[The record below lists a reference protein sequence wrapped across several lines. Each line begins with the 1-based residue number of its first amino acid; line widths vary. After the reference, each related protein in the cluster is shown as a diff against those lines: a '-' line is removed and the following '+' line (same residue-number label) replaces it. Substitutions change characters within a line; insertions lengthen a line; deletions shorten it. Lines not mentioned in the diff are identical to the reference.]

1 MSKKILILLSF
12 LLLQVTS
19 YRAIAAIGDWKAYMA
34 YSEVQEIEQAG
45 NLIFVQASNNLYV
58 YNQNDQSIQT
68 FSKMDYL
75 SDCGIQHIAYNKATK
90 RLLILYNNANMD
102 LMNISN
108 YDVQNLSDYY
118 SASTTGDKT
127 VNDIYMYG
135 KYAYMSNG
143 FGIIKVNVAD
153 GEISDTYNL
162 GFKVNWCEIK
172 DSHIYAYSQ
181 TNGQYRALLTSNLLD
196 KNNWSKV
203 GGYVVK
209 KQEDKS
215 KLKQLVSTLNPG
227 GPKYNYFGFMK
238 FANGQLYTCGGGYTV
253 GITRPGCIQLLK
265 NKEWNIFSDDN
276 ITSKTN
282 VRYEN
287 IESLD
292 YDPTDINHIFA
303 GGRNG
308 LYEYKNGIFENY
320 YNYTNSPIERYNGR
334 SIEYELV
341 IGTKIDNNG
350 NLWLLNS
357 QAPTQSLIEYTKDKK
372 WVSHSLPTLMRLD
385 DKDFKN
391 KSLGLLG
398 NMMIDSRGL
407 LWFVNNHWT
416 IPSLYCYQISKNNSE
431 EKLNA
436 YTHFTNQDGTEI
448 TLSFVRCVVED
459 KEKNIWAG
467 TNAGPILLSPEQITA
482 STPVFTQ
489 VKVPRNDG
497 TNYADYLLSGVD
509 ISCIGIDGANR
520 KWFGTKGNGVYLI
533 SKDNLSEIH
542 HFTKSNSP
550 LLSDGIES
558 IAIDEN
564 TGEVFFGTDKGLC
577 SYMSD
582 ASTPNENMN
591 SDNVWAYPNPVK
603 PDYTGSITIVGLS
616 DNADVKITTSN
627 GILVNEGK
635 SNGGSYIWNGYDKK
649 GKKVASGIYMVT
661 TATKNGK
668 KGAVC
673 KIAIIKATDKK

>member
-75 SDCGIQHIAYNKATK
+75 SDCGIQHIAYNKAAK
-90 RLLILYNNANMD
+90 RLLIFYSNANMD

-118 SASTTGDKT
+118 SASTTGEKT

-203 GGYVVK
+203 GGYVAK

-215 KLKQLVSTLNPG
+215 ALKQIISTLQSG
-227 GPKYNYFGFMK
+227 GPKYNNFYGMRFV
-238 FANGQLYTCGGGYTV
+238 NNLLYTCGGLWGHLIDA
-253 GITRPGCIQLLK
+253 GRPGTIQVLDK
-265 NKEWNIFSDDN
+265 DNWTIYDDS
-276 ITSKTN
+276 IAEKTGIKYVDVN
-282 VRYEN
+282 SVDVDP
-287 IESLD
+287 LD
-292 YDPTDINHIFA
+292 PNHVFA
-303 GGRNG
+303 GAKSG
-308 LYEYKNGIFENY
+308 LYEFQNGKFIKHYNSENSLITSFNNTSKNYQLITSVKFD
-320 YNYTNSPIERYNGR
+320 T
-334 SIEYELV
+334 
-341 IGTKIDNNG
+341 DG
-350 NLWLLNS
+350 NLWMLNS
-357 QAPTQSLIEYTKDKK
+357 QSPSNQSLIEYTKDGK
-372 WVSHSLPTLMRLD
+372 WVSHHKPELYNLGSLECLMQ
-385 DKDFKN
+385 
-391 KSLGLLG
+391 
-398 NMMIDSRGL
+398 DSRGL
-407 LWFVNNHWT
+407 LWFVNNHHEL
-416 IPSLYCYQISKNNSE
+416 PSIYCYQASTDQ
-431 EKLNA
+431 LNKYSSFVNEDGA
-436 YTHFTNQDGTEI
+436 TLSPVFVRYVTEDKNQD
-448 TLSFVRCVVED
+448 
-459 KEKNIWAG
+459 IWIG
-467 TNAGPILLSPEQITA
+467 TNIGPLLLYKKDIT
-482 STPVFTQ
+482 SDTPIFTQ

-509 ISCIGIDGANR
+509 ISCIAIDGSNR
-520 KWFGTKGNGVYLI
+520 KWFGTNGNGIYVI
-533 SKDNLSEIH
+533 SNDCLTQIY
-542 HFTKSNSP
+542 HFTTNNSN
-550 LLSDGIES
+550 LLSNNIEA
-558 IAIDEN
+558 IAINEQ
-564 TGEVFFGTDKGLC
+564 TGEVFAGTDKGLC

-582 ASTPNENMN
+582 ASSPNNEMTK
-591 SDNVWAYPNPVK
+591 DKVWAYPNPVK
-603 PDYTGSITIVGLS
+603 PDYTGLITITGLS
-616 DNADVKITTSN
+616 FDADIKIVTTN
-627 GILVNEGK
+627 GILVNQGR
-635 SNGGSYIWNGYDKK
+635 SNGGTYTWNGKDLK
-649 GKKVASGIYMVT
+649 GQKVASGIYMVE
-661 TATKNGK
+661 TATSDGS
-668 KGAVC
+668 KGTVC
-673 KIAIIKATDKK
+673 KIAIVK

>member
-75 SDCGIQHIAYNKATK
+75 SDCGIQHIAYNKAAK
-90 RLLILYNNANMD
+90 RLLIFYNNANMD

-118 SASTTGDKT
+118 SASTTGEKT

-203 GGYVVK
+203 GGYVAK

-215 KLKQLVSTLNPG
+215 ALKQIISTLQPG
-227 GPKYNYFGFMK
+227 GPKYNNFYGMRFV
-238 FANGQLYTCGGGYTV
+238 NNLLYTCGGLWGHLIDA
-253 GITRPGCIQLLK
+253 GRPGTIQLLDK
-265 NKEWNIFSDDN
+265 GNWTIYDDS
-276 ITSKTN
+276 IAAKTGIKYVDVN
-282 VRYEN
+282 SVDVDP
-287 IESLD
+287 LD
-292 YDPTDINHIFA
+292 PNHVFA
-303 GGRNG
+303 GAKSG
-308 LYEYKNGIFENY
+308 LYEFQNGKFIKHYNSENSLITSFNNTSKNYQLITSVKFD
-320 YNYTNSPIERYNGR
+320 T
-334 SIEYELV
+334 
-341 IGTKIDNNG
+341 DG
-350 NLWLLNS
+350 NLWMLNS
-357 QAPTQSLIEYTKDKK
+357 QSPSNQSLIEYTKDGK
-372 WVSHSLPTLMRLD
+372 WVSHHKPELYNLGSLECLMQ
-385 DKDFKN
+385 
-391 KSLGLLG
+391 
-398 NMMIDSRGL
+398 DSRGL
-407 LWFVNNHWT
+407 LWFVNNHHEL
-416 IPSLYCYQISKNNSE
+416 PSIYCYQASTDQ
-431 EKLNA
+431 LNKYSSFVNEDGA
-436 YTHFTNQDGTEI
+436 TLSPVFVRYVTEDKNQD
-448 TLSFVRCVVED
+448 
-459 KEKNIWAG
+459 IWIG
-467 TNAGPILLSPEQITA
+467 TNIGPLLLYKKDIT
-482 STPVFTQ
+482 SDTPIFTQ

-509 ISCIGIDGANR
+509 ISCIAIDGSNR
-520 KWFGTKGNGVYLI
+520 KWFGTNGNGIYVI
-533 SKDNLSEIH
+533 SNDCLTQIY
-542 HFTKSNSP
+542 HFTTNNSN
-550 LLSDGIES
+550 LLSNNIEA
-558 IAIDEN
+558 IAINEQ
-564 TGEVFFGTDKGLC
+564 TGEVFAGTDKGLC

-582 ASTPNENMN
+582 ASSPNNEMTK
-591 SDNVWAYPNPVK
+591 DNVWAYPNPVK
-603 PDYTGSITIVGLS
+603 PDYTGLITITGLS
-616 DNADVKITTSN
+616 FDADIKIVTTN
-627 GILVNEGK
+627 GILINQGR
-635 SNGGSYIWNGYDKK
+635 SNGGTYTWNGKDLK
-649 GKKVASGIYMVT
+649 GQKVASGIYMVE
-661 TATKNGK
+661 TATSDGS
-668 KGAVC
+668 KGTVC
-673 KIAIIKATDKK
+673 KIAIVK

>member
-118 SASTTGDKT
+118 SASTTGDKA

-162 GFKVNWCEIK
+162 GFNVNWCEIK

-203 GGYVVK
+203 GGYVAK

-215 KLKQLVSTLNPG
+215 ALKQIISTLQPG
-227 GPKYNYFGFMK
+227 GPKYNNFYGMRFV
-238 FANGQLYTCGGGYTV
+238 NNLLYTCGGLWGHLIDA
-253 GITRPGCIQLLK
+253 GRPGTIQLLDK
-265 NKEWNIFSDDN
+265 GNWTIYDDS
-276 ITSKTN
+276 IAAKTGIKYVDVN
-282 VRYEN
+282 SVDVDP
-287 IESLD
+287 LD
-292 YDPTDINHIFA
+292 PNHVFA
-303 GGRNG
+303 GAKSG
-308 LYEYKNGIFENY
+308 LYEFQNGKFIKHYNSENSLITSFNNTSKNYQLITSVKFD
-320 YNYTNSPIERYNGR
+320 T
-334 SIEYELV
+334 
-341 IGTKIDNNG
+341 DG
-350 NLWLLNS
+350 NLWMLNS
-357 QAPTQSLIEYTKDKK
+357 QSPSNQSLIEYTKDGK
-372 WVSHSLPTLMRLD
+372 WVSHHKPELYNLGSLECLMQ
-385 DKDFKN
+385 
-391 KSLGLLG
+391 
-398 NMMIDSRGL
+398 DSRGL
-407 LWFVNNHWT
+407 LWFVNNHHEL
-416 IPSLYCYQISKNNSE
+416 PSIYCYQASTDQ
-431 EKLNA
+431 LNKYSSFVNEDGA
-436 YTHFTNQDGTEI
+436 TLSPVFVRYVTEDKNQD
-448 TLSFVRCVVED
+448 
-459 KEKNIWAG
+459 IWIG
-467 TNAGPILLSPEQITA
+467 TNIGPLLLYKKDIT
-482 STPVFTQ
+482 SDTPIFTQ

-509 ISCIGIDGANR
+509 ISCIAIDGSNR
-520 KWFGTKGNGVYLI
+520 KWFGTNGNGIYVI
-533 SKDNLSEIH
+533 SNDCLTQIY
-542 HFTKSNSP
+542 HFTTNNSN
-550 LLSDGIES
+550 LLSNNIEA
-558 IAIDEN
+558 IAINEQ
-564 TGEVFFGTDKGLC
+564 TGEVFAGTDKGLC

-582 ASTPNENMN
+582 ASSPNNEMTK
-591 SDNVWAYPNPVK
+591 DNVWAYPNPVK
-603 PDYTGSITIVGLS
+603 PDYTGLITITGLS
-616 DNADVKITTSN
+616 FDADIKIVTTN
-627 GILVNEGK
+627 GILVNQGR
-635 SNGGSYIWNGYDKK
+635 SNGGTYTWNGKDLK
-649 GKKVASGIYMVT
+649 GQKVASGIYMVE
-661 TATKNGK
+661 TATSDGS
-668 KGAVC
+668 KGTVC
-673 KIAIIKATDKK
+673 KIAIVK

>member
-75 SDCGIQHIAYNKATK
+75 SDCGIQHIAYNKAAK
-90 RLLILYNNANMD
+90 RLLIFYSNANMD

-203 GGYVVK
+203 GGYVAK

-215 KLKQLVSTLNPG
+215 ALKQIISTLQPG
-227 GPKYNYFGFMK
+227 GPKYNNFYGMRFV
-238 FANGQLYTCGGGYTV
+238 NNLLYTCGGLWGHLIDA
-253 GITRPGCIQLLK
+253 GRPGTIQVLDK
-265 NKEWNIFSDDN
+265 DNWTIYDDS
-276 ITSKTN
+276 IAAKTGIKYVDVN
-282 VRYEN
+282 SVDVDP
-287 IESLD
+287 LD
-292 YDPTDINHIFA
+292 PNHVFA
-303 GGRNG
+303 GAKSG
-308 LYEYKNGIFENY
+308 LYEFQNGKFIKHYNSENSLITSFNNTSKNYQLITSVKFD
-320 YNYTNSPIERYNGR
+320 T
-334 SIEYELV
+334 
-341 IGTKIDNNG
+341 DG
-350 NLWLLNS
+350 NLWMLNS
-357 QAPTQSLIEYTKDKK
+357 QSPSNQSLIEYTKDGK
-372 WVSHSLPTLMRLD
+372 WVSHHKPKLYNLGSLECLMQ
-385 DKDFKN
+385 
-391 KSLGLLG
+391 
-398 NMMIDSRGL
+398 DSRGL
-407 LWFVNNHWT
+407 LWFVNNHHEL
-416 IPSLYCYQISKNNSE
+416 PSIYCYQASTDQ
-431 EKLNA
+431 LNKYSSFVNEDGA
-436 YTHFTNQDGTEI
+436 TLSPVFVRYVTEDKNQD
-448 TLSFVRCVVED
+448 
-459 KEKNIWAG
+459 IWIG
-467 TNAGPILLSPEQITA
+467 TNIGPLLLYKKDIT
-482 STPVFTQ
+482 SDTPIFTQ

-509 ISCIGIDGANR
+509 ISCIAIDGSNR
-520 KWFGTKGNGVYLI
+520 KWFGTNGNGIYVI
-533 SKDNLSEIH
+533 SNDCLTQIY
-542 HFTKSNSP
+542 HFTTNNSN
-550 LLSDGIES
+550 LLSNNIEA
-558 IAIDEN
+558 IAINEQ
-564 TGEVFFGTDKGLC
+564 TGEVFAGTDKGLC

-582 ASTPNENMN
+582 ASSPNNEMTK
-591 SDNVWAYPNPVK
+591 DNVWAYPNPVK
-603 PDYTGSITIVGLS
+603 PDYTGLITITGLS
-616 DNADVKITTSN
+616 FDADIKIVTTN
-627 GILVNEGK
+627 GILVNQGR
-635 SNGGSYIWNGYDKK
+635 SNGGTYTWNGKDLK
-649 GKKVASGIYMVT
+649 GQKVASGIYMVE
-661 TATKNGK
+661 TATSDGS
-668 KGAVC
+668 KGTVC
-673 KIAIIKATDKK
+673 KIAIVK

>member
-75 SDCGIQHIAYNKATK
+75 SDCGIQHIAYNKAAK
-90 RLLILYNNANMD
+90 RLLIFYNNANMD

-118 SASTTGDKT
+118 SASTTGEKT

-203 GGYVVK
+203 GGYVAK

-215 KLKQLVSTLNPG
+215 ALKQIISTLQSG
-227 GPKYNYFGFMK
+227 GPKYNNFYGMRFV
-238 FANGQLYTCGGGYTV
+238 NNLLYTCGGLWGHLIDA
-253 GITRPGCIQLLK
+253 GRPGTIQVLDK
-265 NKEWNIFSDDN
+265 DNWTIYDDS
-276 ITSKTN
+276 IAEKTGIKYVDVN
-282 VRYEN
+282 SVDVDP
-287 IESLD
+287 LD
-292 YDPTDINHIFA
+292 PNHVFA
-303 GGRNG
+303 GAKSG
-308 LYEYKNGIFENY
+308 LYEFQNGKFIKHYNSENSLITSFNNTSKNYQLITSVKFD
-320 YNYTNSPIERYNGR
+320 T
-334 SIEYELV
+334 
-341 IGTKIDNNG
+341 DG
-350 NLWLLNS
+350 NLWMLNS
-357 QAPTQSLIEYTKDKK
+357 QSPSNQSLIEYTKDGK
-372 WVSHSLPTLMRLD
+372 WVSHHKPELYNLGSLECLMQ
-385 DKDFKN
+385 
-391 KSLGLLG
+391 
-398 NMMIDSRGL
+398 DSRGL
-407 LWFVNNHWT
+407 LWFVNNHHEL
-416 IPSLYCYQISKNNSE
+416 PSIYCYQASTDQ
-431 EKLNA
+431 LNKYSSFVNEDGA
-436 YTHFTNQDGTEI
+436 TLSPVFVRYVTEDKNQD
-448 TLSFVRCVVED
+448 
-459 KEKNIWAG
+459 IWIG
-467 TNAGPILLSPEQITA
+467 TNIGPLLLYKKDIT
-482 STPVFTQ
+482 SDTPIFTQ

-509 ISCIGIDGANR
+509 ISCIAIDGSNR
-520 KWFGTKGNGVYLI
+520 KWFGTNGNGIYVI
-533 SKDNLSEIH
+533 SNDCLTQIY
-542 HFTKSNSP
+542 HFTTNNSN
-550 LLSDGIES
+550 LLSNNIEA
-558 IAIDEN
+558 IAINEQ
-564 TGEVFFGTDKGLC
+564 TGEVFAGTDKGLC

-582 ASTPNENMN
+582 ASSPNNEMTK
-591 SDNVWAYPNPVK
+591 DKVWAYPNPVK
-603 PDYTGSITIVGLS
+603 PDYTGLITITGLS
-616 DNADVKITTSN
+616 FDADIKIVTTN
-627 GILVNEGK
+627 GILVNQGR
-635 SNGGSYIWNGYDKK
+635 SNGGTYTWNGKDLK
-649 GKKVASGIYMVT
+649 GQKVASGIYMVE
-661 TATKNGK
+661 TATSDGS
-668 KGAVC
+668 KGTVC
-673 KIAIIKATDKK
+673 KIAIVK

>member
-75 SDCGIQHIAYNKATK
+75 SDCGIQHIAYNKAAK
-90 RLLILYNNANMD
+90 RLLIFYSNANMD

-203 GGYVVK
+203 GGYVAK

-215 KLKQLVSTLNPG
+215 ALKQIISTLQPG
-227 GPKYNYFGFMK
+227 GPKYNNFYGMRFV
-238 FANGQLYTCGGGYTV
+238 NNLLYTCGGLWGHLIDA
-253 GITRPGCIQLLK
+253 GRPGTIQLLDK
-265 NKEWNIFSDDN
+265 GNWTIYDDS
-276 ITSKTN
+276 IAAKTGIKYVDVN
-282 VRYEN
+282 SVDVDP
-287 IESLD
+287 LD
-292 YDPTDINHIFA
+292 PNHVFA
-303 GGRNG
+303 GAKSG
-308 LYEYKNGIFENY
+308 LYEFQNGKFIKHYNSENSLITSFNNTSKNYQLITSVKFD
-320 YNYTNSPIERYNGR
+320 T
-334 SIEYELV
+334 
-341 IGTKIDNNG
+341 DG
-350 NLWLLNS
+350 NLWMLNS
-357 QAPTQSLIEYTKDKK
+357 QSPSNQSLIEYTKDGK
-372 WVSHSLPTLMRLD
+372 WVSHHKPELYNLGSLECLMQ
-385 DKDFKN
+385 
-391 KSLGLLG
+391 
-398 NMMIDSRGL
+398 DSRGL
-407 LWFVNNHWT
+407 LWFVNNHHEL
-416 IPSLYCYQISKNNSE
+416 PSIYCYQASTDQ
-431 EKLNA
+431 LNKYSSFVNEDGA
-436 YTHFTNQDGTEI
+436 TLSPVFVRYVTEDKNQD
-448 TLSFVRCVVED
+448 
-459 KEKNIWAG
+459 IWIG
-467 TNAGPILLSPEQITA
+467 TNIGPLLLYKKDIT
-482 STPVFTQ
+482 SDTPIFTQ

-509 ISCIGIDGANR
+509 ISCIAIDGSNR
-520 KWFGTKGNGVYLI
+520 KWFGTNGNGIYVI
-533 SKDNLSEIH
+533 SNDCLTQIY
-542 HFTKSNSP
+542 HFTTNNSN
-550 LLSDGIES
+550 LLSNNIEA
-558 IAIDEN
+558 IAINEQ
-564 TGEVFFGTDKGLC
+564 TGEVFAGTDKGLC

-582 ASTPNENMN
+582 ASSPNNEMTK
-591 SDNVWAYPNPVK
+591 DNVWAYPNPVK
-603 PDYTGSITIVGLS
+603 PDYTGLITITGLS
-616 DNADVKITTSN
+616 FDADIKIVTTN
-627 GILVNEGK
+627 GILVNQGR
-635 SNGGSYIWNGYDKK
+635 SNGGTYTWNGKDQK
-649 GKKVASGIYMVT
+649 GKKVASGIYMVE
-661 TATKNGK
+661 TATSDGS
-668 KGAVC
+668 KGIVC
-673 KIAIIKATDKK
+673 KIAIVK

>member
-75 SDCGIQHIAYNKATK
+75 SDCGIQHIAYNKAAK
-90 RLLILYNNANMD
+90 RLLIFYSNANMD

-118 SASTTGDKT
+118 SASTTGEKT

-203 GGYVVK
+203 GGYVAK

-215 KLKQLVSTLNPG
+215 ALKQIISTLQPG
-227 GPKYNYFGFMK
+227 GPKYNNFYGMRFV
-238 FANGQLYTCGGGYTV
+238 NNLLYTCGGLWGHLIDA
-253 GITRPGCIQLLK
+253 GRPGTIQVLDK
-265 NKEWNIFSDDN
+265 DNWTIYDDS
-276 ITSKTN
+276 IAAKTGIKYVDVN
-282 VRYEN
+282 SVDVDP
-287 IESLD
+287 LD
-292 YDPTDINHIFA
+292 PNHVFA
-303 GGRNG
+303 GAKSG
-308 LYEYKNGIFENY
+308 LYEFQNGKFIKHYNSENSLITSFNNTSKNYQLITSVKFD
-320 YNYTNSPIERYNGR
+320 T
-334 SIEYELV
+334 
-341 IGTKIDNNG
+341 DG
-350 NLWLLNS
+350 NLWMLNS
-357 QAPTQSLIEYTKDKK
+357 QSPSNQSLIEYTKDGK
-372 WVSHSLPTLMRLD
+372 WVSHHKPELYNLGSLECLMQ
-385 DKDFKN
+385 
-391 KSLGLLG
+391 
-398 NMMIDSRGL
+398 DSRGL
-407 LWFVNNHWT
+407 LWFVNNHHEL
-416 IPSLYCYQISKNNSE
+416 PSIYCYQASTDQ
-431 EKLNA
+431 LNKYSSFVNEDGA
-436 YTHFTNQDGTEI
+436 TLSPVFVRYVTEDKNQD
-448 TLSFVRCVVED
+448 
-459 KEKNIWAG
+459 IWIG
-467 TNAGPILLSPEQITA
+467 TNIGPLLLYKKDIT
-482 STPVFTQ
+482 SDTPIFTQ

-509 ISCIGIDGANR
+509 ISCIAIDGSNR
-520 KWFGTKGNGVYLI
+520 KWFGTNGNGIYVI
-533 SKDNLSEIH
+533 SNDCLTQIY
-542 HFTKSNSP
+542 HFTTNNSN
-550 LLSDGIES
+550 LLSNNIEA
-558 IAIDEN
+558 IAINEQ
-564 TGEVFFGTDKGLC
+564 TGEVFAGTDKGLC

-582 ASTPNENMN
+582 ASSPNNEMTK
-591 SDNVWAYPNPVK
+591 DNVWAYPNPVK
-603 PDYTGSITIVGLS
+603 PDYTGLITITGLS
-616 DNADVKITTSN
+616 FDADIKIVTTN
-627 GILVNEGK
+627 GILVNQGR
-635 SNGGSYIWNGYDKK
+635 SNGGTYTWNGKDLK
-649 GKKVASGIYMVT
+649 GQKVASGIYMVE
-661 TATKNGK
+661 TATSDGS
-668 KGAVC
+668 KGTVC
-673 KIAIIKATDKK
+673 KIAIVK

>member
-75 SDCGIQHIAYNKATK
+75 SDCGIQHIAYNKAAK
-90 RLLILYNNANMD
+90 RLLIFYNNANMD

-118 SASTTGDKT
+118 SASTTGEKT

-203 GGYVVK
+203 GGYVAK

-215 KLKQLVSTLNPG
+215 ALKQIISTLQPG
-227 GPKYNYFGFMK
+227 GPKYNNFYGMRFV
-238 FANGQLYTCGGGYTV
+238 NNLLYTCGGLWGHLIDA
-253 GITRPGCIQLLK
+253 GRPGTIQVLDK
-265 NKEWNIFSDDN
+265 DNWTIYDDS
-276 ITSKTN
+276 IAAKTGIKYVDVN
-282 VRYEN
+282 SVDVDP
-287 IESLD
+287 LD
-292 YDPTDINHIFA
+292 PNHVFA
-303 GGRNG
+303 GAKSG
-308 LYEYKNGIFENY
+308 LYEFQNGKFIKHYNSENSLITSFNNTSKNYQLITSVKFD
-320 YNYTNSPIERYNGR
+320 T
-334 SIEYELV
+334 
-341 IGTKIDNNG
+341 DG
-350 NLWLLNS
+350 NLWMLNS
-357 QAPTQSLIEYTKDKK
+357 QSPSNQSLIEYTKDGK
-372 WVSHSLPTLMRLD
+372 WVSHHKPELYNLGSLECLMQ
-385 DKDFKN
+385 
-391 KSLGLLG
+391 
-398 NMMIDSRGL
+398 DSRGL
-407 LWFVNNHWT
+407 LWFVNNYHDL
-416 IPSLYCYQISKNNSE
+416 PSIYCYQASTDQ
-431 EKLNA
+431 LNI
-436 YTHFTNQDGTEI
+436 YSSFVNEDGT
-448 TLSFVRCVVED
+448 TLTPNYVRYVTED
-459 KEKNIWAG
+459 KNHDMWIG
-467 TNAGPILLSPEQITA
+467 TNIGPLLLYKKDIT
-482 STPVFTQ
+482 SDTPIFTQ

-509 ISCIGIDGANR
+509 ISCIAIDGSNR
-520 KWFGTKGNGVYLI
+520 KWFGTNGNGIYVI
-533 SKDNLSEIH
+533 SNDCLTQIY
-542 HFTKSNSP
+542 HFTTNNSN
-550 LLSDGIES
+550 LLSNNIEA
-558 IAIDEN
+558 IAINEQ
-564 TGEVFFGTDKGLC
+564 TGEVFAGTDKGLC

-582 ASTPNENMN
+582 ASSPNNEMTK
-591 SDNVWAYPNPVK
+591 DNVWAYPNPVK
-603 PDYTGSITIVGLS
+603 PDYTGLITITGLS
-616 DNADVKITTSN
+616 FDADIKIVTTN
-627 GILVNEGK
+627 GILVNQGR
-635 SNGGSYIWNGYDKK
+635 SNGGTYTWNGKDQK
-649 GKKVASGIYMVT
+649 GKKVASGIYMVE
-661 TATKNGK
+661 TATSDGS
-668 KGAVC
+668 KGIVC
-673 KIAIIKATDKK
+673 KIAIVK

>member
-75 SDCGIQHIAYNKATK
+75 SDCGIQHIAYNKAAK
-90 RLLILYNNANMD
+90 RLLIFYSNANMD

-118 SASTTGDKT
+118 SASTTGEKT

-203 GGYVVK
+203 GGYVAK

-215 KLKQLVSTLNPG
+215 ALKQIISTLQPG
-227 GPKYNYFGFMK
+227 GPKYNNFYGMRFV
-238 FANGQLYTCGGGYTV
+238 NNLLYTCGGLWGHLIDA
-253 GITRPGCIQLLK
+253 GRPGTIQVLDK
-265 NKEWNIFSDDN
+265 DNWTIYDDS
-276 ITSKTN
+276 IAAKTGIKYVDVN
-282 VRYEN
+282 SVDVDP
-287 IESLD
+287 LD
-292 YDPTDINHIFA
+292 PNHVFA
-303 GGRNG
+303 GAKSG
-308 LYEYKNGIFENY
+308 LYEFQNGKFIKHYNSENSLITSFNNTSKNYQLITSVKFD
-320 YNYTNSPIERYNGR
+320 T
-334 SIEYELV
+334 
-341 IGTKIDNNG
+341 DG
-350 NLWLLNS
+350 NLWMLNS
-357 QAPTQSLIEYTKDKK
+357 QSPSNQSLIEYTKDGK
-372 WVSHSLPTLMRLD
+372 WVSHHKPELYNLGSLECLMQ
-385 DKDFKN
+385 
-391 KSLGLLG
+391 
-398 NMMIDSRGL
+398 DSHGL
-407 LWFVNNHWT
+407 LWFVNNHHEL
-416 IPSLYCYQISKNNSE
+416 PSIYCYQASTDQ
-431 EKLNA
+431 LNKYSSFVNEDGA
-436 YTHFTNQDGTEI
+436 TLSPVFVRYVTEDKNQD
-448 TLSFVRCVVED
+448 
-459 KEKNIWAG
+459 IWIG
-467 TNAGPILLSPEQITA
+467 TNIGPLLLYKKDIT
-482 STPVFTQ
+482 SDTPIFTQ

-509 ISCIGIDGANR
+509 ISCIAIDGSNR
-520 KWFGTKGNGVYLI
+520 KWFGTNGNGIYVI
-533 SKDNLSEIH
+533 SNDCLTQIY
-542 HFTKSNSP
+542 HFTTNNSN
-550 LLSDGIES
+550 LLSNNIEA
-558 IAIDEN
+558 IAINEQ
-564 TGEVFFGTDKGLC
+564 TGEVFAGTDKGLC

-582 ASTPNENMN
+582 ASSPNNEMTK
-591 SDNVWAYPNPVK
+591 DNVWAYPNPVK
-603 PDYTGSITIVGLS
+603 PDYTGLITITGLS
-616 DNADVKITTSN
+616 FDADIKIVTTN
-627 GILVNEGK
+627 GILVNQGR
-635 SNGGSYIWNGYDKK
+635 SNGGTYTWNGKDQK
-649 GKKVASGIYMVT
+649 GQKVASGIYMVE
-661 TATKNGK
+661 TATSDGS
-668 KGAVC
+668 KGTVC
-673 KIAIIKATDKK
+673 KIAIVK